1 MLHCHCHVILYLK
14 HPNKSFF
21 NPINIFE
28 IFYHTLLLFYNLLF
42 SFNVNIYIFT
52 AIEEETKRIEIEKE
66 YLLQQAFEN
75 AELFNAKAVAL
86 AETSAMLR
94 QQAEA
99 EWETVTDEETGKTY
113 YVSKTTGQSQWVN
126 KYNSEWKSMHRV
138 MNVVFR
144 FLQLLLQKFC
154 FGPIVTYLLLF

>member
-1 MLHCHCHVILYLK
+1 
-14 HPNKSFF
+14 
-21 NPINIFE
+21 
-28 IFYHTLLLFYNLLF
+28 
-42 SFNVNIYIFT
+42 
-52 AIEEETKRIEIEKE
+52 
-66 YLLQQAFEN
+66 LLQQAFEN

-138 MNVVFR
+138 IECSFFDFYDSSYKNLFWSYRHVSPLILKSPKQVF
-144 FLQLLLQKFC
+144 F
-154 FGPIVTYLLLF
+154 

>member
-1 MLHCHCHVILYLK
+1 M
-14 HPNKSFF
+14 
-21 NPINIFE
+21 
-28 IFYHTLLLFYNLLF
+28 
-42 SFNVNIYIFT
+42 NVNIYIFT

-138 MNVVFR
+138 MNVVFLISTTPP
-144 FLQLLLQKFC
+144 FLQKFVLVLSSRISSYSKITQTS
-154 FGPIVTYLLLF
+154 FF

>member
-1 MLHCHCHVILYLK
+1 M
-14 HPNKSFF
+14 
-21 NPINIFE
+21 
-28 IFYHTLLLFYNLLF
+28 
-42 SFNVNIYIFT
+42 NVNIYIFT

-99 EWETVTDEETGKTY
+99 EWETVTDEDTGKTY

-138 MNVVFR
+138 MNVVF
-144 FLQLLLQKFC
+144 LISTTPPTKIC
-154 FGPIVTYLLLF
+154 FGLIVTYLLLF

>member
-1 MLHCHCHVILYLK
+1 M
-14 HPNKSFF
+14 
-21 NPINIFE
+21 
-28 IFYHTLLLFYNLLF
+28 
-42 SFNVNIYIFT
+42 NVNIYIFT

-138 MNVVFR
+138 MDVVFR
-144 FLQLLLQKFC
+144 FLRLLLSYKN
-154 FGPIVTYLLLF
+154 LFWSYRHVSPLILKSPKQVFFNVVNIFELFYHTHTIKIYFF

>member
-1 MLHCHCHVILYLK
+1 M
-14 HPNKSFF
+14 
-21 NPINIFE
+21 
-28 IFYHTLLLFYNLLF
+28 
-42 SFNVNIYIFT
+42 
-52 AIEEETKRIEIEKE
+52 
-66 YLLQQAFEN
+66 LQQAFEN

-138 MNVVFR
+138 MDVVFR
-144 FLQLLLQKFC
+144 FLRLLLQKFVLVLSSRISSNSKITQTS
-154 FGPIVTYLLLF
+154 FF